1 MNIRIK
7 SGRGQSIPSPVP
19 GAEKHSR
26 LTAIPNGNTAPTNV
40 ISETVSKAVMGVSKE
55 EFRAERLYLMS
66 LSVAKSMLKKGVIS
80 EDEFMQID
88 TILLKK
94 YRPTLGTLLSGK
106 PLT

>member
-1 MNIRIK
+1 M
-7 SGRGQSIPSPVP
+7 
-19 GAEKHSR
+19 
-26 LTAIPNGNTAPTNV
+26 
-40 ISETVSKAVMGVSKE
+40 SKE

-80 EDEFMQID
+80 EEEFMQID
-88 TILLKK
+88 TILLEK

>member
-1 MNIRIK
+1 MDKR
-7 SGRGQSIPSPVP
+7 
-19 GAEKHSR
+19 
-26 LTAIPNGNTAPTNV
+26 
-40 ISETVSKAVMGVSKE
+40 

-66 LSVAKSMLKKGVIS
+66 RSVAESMLKKGILS
-80 EDEFMQID
+80 EDEFTQID

>member
-1 MNIRIK
+1 M
-7 SGRGQSIPSPVP
+7 
-19 GAEKHSR
+19 
-26 LTAIPNGNTAPTNV
+26 NV

-55 EFRAERLYLMS
+55 EFRVERLYLMS

-80 EDEFMQID
+80 EGEFMQID
-88 TILLKK
+88 TILLEK